1 MGLIDE
7 PDPLVTAQQHLLD
20 DLAEEAGGYDVL
32 DSLDNAPL
40 PGEGFAWE
48 SVPADIRAQ
57 VAAVLDQCDQGAD
70 ELLGLEYR
78 TACRRLLARAAPGI
92 PGTSLASARPELVAA
107 AVCWVIGRSNHRF
120 GTRPG
125 DLKVKDLTG
134 FGCGYRCPFWLGTA
148 DASVIAVP
156 KRLSATHVATIDH
169 RHFRAVRPAHCA
181 AFELLPSL

>member
-1 MGLIDE
+1 
-7 PDPLVTAQQHLLD
+7 
-20 DLAEEAGGYDVL
+20 VL

-40 PGEGFAWE
+40 PGEGFAWD

-107 AVCWVIGRSNHRF
+107 AVCWVIGRGNHRF

-134 FGCGYRCPFWLGTA
+134 FGWGYQCPFWCRTRVSGRTRSL
-148 DASVIAVP
+148 P
-156 KRLSATHVATIDH
+156 ATHAGG
-169 RHFRAVRPAHCA
+169 ACPAA
-181 AFELLPSL
+181 RGLRS